1 MKPAK
6 MAGTQVLNTG
16 NRPNP
21 WINLGR
27 VGLNQSQQVPGVA
40 QRQRTDVCLKSA
52 EGTYRLGNNPE
63 NIAFDFR
70 EDSKGGTVI
79 VTTKSHPKYRVD
91 YTSQVI
97 AILKNN
103 GTIPRDA
110 EAINIDFITYGI
122 KK

>member
-1 MKPAK
+1 M
-6 MAGTQVLNTG
+6 
-16 NRPNP
+16 
-21 WINLGR
+21 
-27 VGLNQSQQVPGVA
+27 NQSQQVPGVA

-63 NIAFDFR
+63 KIDFYFR
-70 EDSKGGTVI
+70 EASKGDTVI
-79 VTTKSHPKYRVD
+79 VTTKSHPKGKVD

-110 EAINIDFITYGI
+110 VDIQIDYDTYGI